1 MNNETMPYFEIITEM
16 TEYLTKHYD
25 VQENMIFELI
35 KSGSWEIALKKGGH
49 DEIELRKTS
58 TYTIDQ
64 AMQLFK
70 NHGTYEDY
78 KELIDYII
86 MAFPHIGIHDLEKEK
101 TKIALMK
108 IIRKHMHHGDIATI
122 TGSDND
128 CIFDAGAEPE
138 SESRDTSS
146 TQGTSSNRIPNNA
159 ILTGKNVYGGL
170 FLAQLPY
177 IKEHFEK
184 SGANDLMKKMI
195 KNGYKGPTTIRE
207 INRSAK
213 YPIQYL
219 CIYNKTFIDL
229 FGEEHFEKMA
239 RNSAKR
245 KGVVGVFVR
254 WAGTPRVVI
263 KKSPEYWQKF
273 CDFGRLESKLKE
285 EDRGVLRLLDGRVK
299 SLFCKYLTNYFM
311 GVGEA
316 INYKVAV
323 RHTECVFKGSD
334 HCEWEIT
341 WGNIK
346 TGTPPIKENS
356 GIENESLTKESSITS
371 QELVNT
377 VTSELEIHLGDILAR
392 GITKKALDKI
402 GSAESMVTI
411 SEMRLALTTHI
422 KSSLLTFMSPGKASD
437 CVSQIDKKISS
448 SD

>member
-16 TEYLTKHYD
+16 TEYLTNHYD

-108 IIRKHMHHGDIATI
+108 IIRKHMHHGDIAT
-122 TGSDND
+122 TVGSGDIQVTDN
-128 CIFDAGAEPE
+128 
-138 SESRDTSS
+138 
-146 TQGTSSNRIPNNA
+146 GT
-159 ILTGKNVYGGL
+159 LTGKNVYGGV
-170 FLAQLPY
+170 FLAHLPY
-177 IKEHFEK
+177 IMTHFGR

-273 CDFGRLESKLKE
+273 CDFGRLESKLE
-285 EDRGVLRLLDGRVK
+285 EEGRGILRLFDGRVD
-299 SLFCKYLTNYFM
+299 SLFCKYLTNYFT

-316 INYKVAV
+316 INYEVAV
-323 RHTECVFKGSD
+323 RHTKCVFEGSD
-334 HCEWEIT
+334 YCEWEIS
-341 WGNIK
+341 WGKNKYQTEITITRHTEEPESRPSMEKDEVIPAEKSFTGGGALTPNEIYNIAVS
-346 TGTPPIKENS
+346 E
-356 GIENESLTKESSITS
+356 IEL
-371 QELVNT
+371 
-377 VTSELEIHLGDILAR
+377 HLGDILAI
-392 GITKKALDKI
+392 GITNLALQKVSTSEDY
-402 GSAESMVTI
+402 VTE
-411 SEMRLALTTHI
+411 SEMLKAINVHI
-422 KSSLLTFMSPGKASD
+422 APTLLSFMHPGKAEE
-437 CVSQIDKKISS
+437 CASQIERRVRGGY
-448 SD
+448 